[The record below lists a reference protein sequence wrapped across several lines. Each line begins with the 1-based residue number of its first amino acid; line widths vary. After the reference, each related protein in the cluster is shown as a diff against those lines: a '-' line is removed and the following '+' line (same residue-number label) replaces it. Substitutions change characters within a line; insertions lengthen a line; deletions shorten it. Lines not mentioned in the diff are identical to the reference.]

1 MKISAKAR
9 YGLRILLDVALHETH
24 ARPRTIKEIA
34 DAQGI
39 SEKFISRI
47 VVPLRERGMIKSERG
62 KLGGFRLAQAPSDIT
77 LLAVIETLQGPI
89 SLVDCVADK
98 AGCVRSGT
106 CVARSVWT
114 DVNTAVRAALRGMTL
129 ETVLE
134 RVRGGTSV
142 PSALAEYSICM

>member
-24 ARPRTIKEIA
+24 ARPRTIREIA

-142 PSALAEYSICM
+142 PSALAEYSI

>member
-62 KLGGFRLAQAPSDIT
+62 KLGGFRLAQAPIDIT

-142 PSALAEYSICM
+142 PSALAEYSI

>member
-98 AGCVRSGT
+98 DGCVRSGT

-142 PSALAEYSICM
+142 PSALAEYSI

>member
-47 VVPLRERGMIKSERG
+47 VVPLREQGMIKSERG

-89 SLVDCVADK
+89 SLVDCVTA
-98 AGCVRSGT
+98 AQACGRARACA
-106 CVARSVWT
+106 ARSVWT
-114 DVNTAVRAALRGMTL
+114 DVNTAVRTALQGITL
-129 ETVLE
+129 ENVLA
-134 RVRGGTSV
+134 RVKGRRFV
-142 PSALAEYSICM
+142 PAALAEYEI

>member
-142 PSALAEYSICM
+142 PSALAEYTI

>member
-47 VVPLRERGMIKSERG
+47 VVPLRKQGMIKSERG
-62 KLGGFRLAQAPSDIT
+62 KLGGFRLAAAPSDIT

-98 AGCVRSGT
+98 ANCGRSGT

-142 PSALAEYSICM
+142 PSALAEYSI

>member
-24 ARPRTIKEIA
+24 ARPRTIKEISE
-34 DAQGI
+34 AQGI

-47 VVPLRERGMIKSERG
+47 VVPLREKGMIKSERG
-62 KLGGFRLAQAPSDIT
+62 KLGGFRLAQAPGDIT

-89 SLVDCVADK
+89 SLV
-98 AGCVRSGT
+98 GCVLDEASCRRSGA

-114 DVNTAVRAALRGMTL
+114 DVNTAVRAALRGLTL
-129 ETVLE
+129 ETVLG
-134 RVRGGTSV
+134 RVRGGAPV
-142 PSALAEYSICM
+142 PAALAEYAI

>member
-98 AGCVRSGT
+98 ASCGRSGT

-134 RVRGGTSV
+134 RVRGGTAV
-142 PSALAEYSICM
+142 PTALAEYSI

>member
-89 SLVDCVADK
+89 PPVACAADK
-98 AGCVRSGT
+98 ARCVRSGT

-142 PSALAEYSICM
+142 PSALAEYSI

>member
-134 RVRGGTSV
+134 RMRGGTSV
-142 PSALAEYSICM
+142 PSALAEYSI

>member
-34 DAQGI
+34 GAQGI

-142 PSALAEYSICM
+142 PSALAEYSI

>member
-9 YGLRILLDVALHETH
+9 YGLRILLDVVLHETH

-142 PSALAEYSICM
+142 PSALAEYSI

>member
-9 YGLRILLDVALHETH
+9 YGLRILFDVALHETH

-142 PSALAEYSICM
+142 PSALAEYSI

>member
-98 AGCVRSGT
+98 AGCVRSGI

-142 PSALAEYSICM
+142 PSALAEYSI

>member
-47 VVPLRERGMIKSERG
+47 VVPLRERGMIRSERG

-142 PSALAEYSICM
+142 PSALAEYSI

>member
-114 DVNTAVRAALRGMTL
+114 DVNTAVRAVLRGMTL

-142 PSALAEYSICM
+142 PSALAEYSI

>member
-24 ARPRTIKEIA
+24 TRPRTIKEIA

-142 PSALAEYSICM
+142 PSALAEYSI

>member
-142 PSALAEYSICM
+142 PAALAEYSI

>member
-114 DVNTAVRAALRGMTL
+114 DVTTAVRAALRGMTL

-142 PSALAEYSICM
+142 PSALAEYSI

>member
-47 VVPLRERGMIKSERG
+47 VVPLRERGMLKSERG

-142 PSALAEYSICM
+142 PSALAEYSI

>member
-77 LLAVIETLQGPI
+77 LLAVIETLQGPV

-114 DVNTAVRAALRGMTL
+114 EVNTAVRAALRGMTL

-142 PSALAEYSICM
+142 PSALAEYSI

>member
-24 ARPRTIKEIA
+24 ARPRTIKEIS

-47 VVPLRERGMIKSERG
+47 VVPLRKEGMIKSERG

-98 AGCVRSGT
+98 ASCKRSPT

-134 RVRGGTSV
+134 RVRGGTAV
-142 PSALAEYSICM
+142 PAALAEYSI

>member
-98 AGCVRSGT
+98 AGCVRSGP

-134 RVRGGTSV
+134 RVRGDTSV
-142 PSALAEYSICM
+142 PSALAEYSI

>member
-47 VVPLRERGMIKSERG
+47 VVPLRERGMIKAERG

-142 PSALAEYSICM
+142 PSALAEYSI

>member
-89 SLVDCVADK
+89 SLGDCVADK

-142 PSALAEYSICM
+142 PSALAEYSI

>member
-98 AGCVRSGT
+98 ADCVRSGT

-142 PSALAEYSICM
+142 PSALAEYSI

>member
-77 LLAVIETLQGPI
+77 LLAVIETLQGPV
-89 SLVDCVADK
+89 SLVDCVVDK

-134 RVRGGTSV
+134 RVRGGMSV
-142 PSALAEYSICM
+142 PSALAEYSI

>member
-1 MKISAKAR
+1 
-9 YGLRILLDVALHETH
+9 
-24 ARPRTIKEIA
+24 
-34 DAQGI
+34 
-39 SEKFISRI
+39 
-47 VVPLRERGMIKSERG
+47 MIKSERG

-98 AGCVRSGT
+98 ARCVRSGT

-134 RVRGGTSV
+134 RVRGGMSV
-142 PSALAEYSICM
+142 PSALAEYSI

>member
-77 LLAVIETLQGPI
+77 LLAVIETLQGPV

-142 PSALAEYSICM
+142 PSALAEYSI

>member
-47 VVPLRERGMIKSERG
+47 VVPLREQGMIKSERG

-77 LLAVIETLQGPI
+77 LLAVIETLQGPT

-98 AGCVRSGT
+98 ARCLRSRT
-106 CVARSVWT
+106 CAPRSVRT
-114 DVNTAVRAALRGMTL
+114 DVHTAVRAALRGMTL

-142 PSALAEYSICM
+142 PSALAEYSI

>member
-114 DVNTAVRAALRGMTL
+114 DVNTSVRAALRGMTL

-142 PSALAEYSICM
+142 PSALAEYSI

>member
-142 PSALAEYSICM
+142 PSALAEYSI

>member
-134 RVRGGTSV
+134 RVCGGTSV
-142 PSALAEYSICM
+142 PSALAEYSI